1 MGIDNCEAVIATDLK
16 IAMNILTSLSYK
28 VLEFL
33 SLAHFRY
40 GCGNC
45 AYYLYLVSFP
55 DDFSLS
61 VGKIRLV
68 ICLFHFGSGAPECWR
83 IVLF

>member
-1 MGIDNCEAVIATDLK
+1 MALQTIIYTNGTKRTRDLL
-16 IAMNILTSLSYK
+16 IHIITLCY
-28 VLEFL
+28 VLCMV
-33 SLAHFRY
+33 S
-40 GCGNC
+40 
-45 AYYLYLVSFP
+45 LVSFP

-61 VGKIRLV
+61 GGRIRLV